1 MANANIQLQNQS
13 IKIKTV
19 PGSGLIQVLLP
30 ETDNCFYN
38 PASGLFSTAPV
49 SAGATSDLVA
59 HHLPELRQKL
69 NEFDA
74 ERRAYIARHNRFAA
88 GLNGN
93 SSLFEGAA

>member
-1 MANANIQLQNQS
+1 MAYANIQLQKQS

-19 PGSGLIQVLLP
+19 PGSGLIQVFLP
-30 ETDNCFYN
+30 KNDHCFYN

-49 SAGATSDLVA
+49 SYGITLEPVTD
-59 HHLPELRQKL
+59 HLPELKQKL

-74 ERRAYIARHNRFAA
+74 ERRAYIARYNRFSA

-93 SSLFEGAA
+93 SSFFKGAA

>member
-19 PGSGLIQVLLP
+19 PGSGLIRVFLP

-38 PASGLFSTAPV
+38 PASGLFSSAPV
-49 SAGATSDLVA
+49 PDGATLEMITDRLS
-59 HHLPELRQKL
+59 ELKQKL

-74 ERRAYIARHNRFAA
+74 ERRAYIARYNQFSAA
-88 GLNGN
+88 L
-93 SSLFEGAA
+93 